1 MSTNITTPPKIEIA
15 KTQAG
20 IDITVGYA
28 DKLMQPEDAVLL
40 TRGGG
45 DLKIYQEL
53 LRDEQVLSCWQQ
65 RQSAL
70 TSKETFVEPGGTSA
84 IDKKAADAMK
94 EMLQSLEWDD
104 ITKKMMYGLLYGY
117 SVSELMWASDGSM
130 LMIDDIKIRK
140 QRRFR
145 FGPGGELYLITQD
158 QPTGKLMQCT
168 LSGPVTRNKSNPHGP
183 KFWVYS
189 TGADNSDDPYGLGLG
204 HQLYWP
210 VFFKRSNIKFWL
222 IFLEKFGTP
231 TAMAKLPQ
239 AMMDSRT
246 LQGRALEALRSIQ
259 SSSAVVFPEGAE
271 VELIEAA
278 RSGTADYSTLHERM
292 DKAIAK
298 IILSQTMTTDDGS
311 SRAQSQVHQQV
322 RDDVVKADSDLICGS
337 FNTRVIPWW
346 TSLNFENAKPP
357 KVWRKTEEAE
367 DLHARAKRD
376 TKIFDMGL
384 RPTKEYLIS
393 TYGPQYSKWVRTDVA
408 DSATSF
414 AEGDA
419 SLSFS
424 FNMKPETALLYFQ
437 NKGLDLTF
445 SWKDMLAESHS
456 YAFTVAKMM
465 EVDLLH
471 EVRKQVDQAIASGST
486 LQQFIKELKPR
497 LRQAGW
503 WGKKAMIDPIT
514 GKSVTAQLGS
524 ARRLETIFR
533 ANLQAAYAAGHWANA
548 QATKASIPYLM
559 YDAVDDDRTRPEH
572 KSWDGL
578 VLPVDDPFWNTHYPP
593 NGWGC
598 RCGTIQMSQSDLD
611 QEGLSVSK
619 SPWTRTKRWKNPRTG
634 ERRKVPVGI
643 DPSWDYNP
651 GKAGMQR
658 LLQVFREKIDN
669 LPDGMRLRMLAWARN
684 NSIAI

>member
-15 KTQAG
+15 KSQAG
-20 IDITVGYA
+20 IDITQGYA

-45 DLKIYQEL
+45 DLKIYKEL

-94 EMLQSLEWDD
+94 EMIQSLEWDN
-104 ITKKMMYGLLYGY
+104 ITKKIMYGLLYGY
-117 SVSELMWASDGSM
+117 SVSEIMWTKDSNM
-130 LMIDDIKIRK
+130 LMIEDIRVRK

-145 FGPGGELYLITQD
+145 FGLKGELYLITQE
-158 QPTGKLMQCT
+158 QPTGQLMQST
-168 LSGPVTRNKSNPHGP
+168 LSGPVTRNKTNPFGP
-183 KFWVYS
+183 KFWVYN
-189 TGADNSDDPYGLGLG
+189 TGSDNSDDPYGLGLG

-210 VFFKRSNIKFWL
+210 VFFKRNGIKFWL
-222 IFLEKFGTP
+222 IFLEKFGSP
-231 TAMAKLPQ
+231 TTMAKIPQ
-239 AMMDSRT
+239 AMMDSKT
-246 LQGRALEALRSIQ
+246 MQGRVLEALRSIQ
-259 SSSAVVFPEGAE
+259 GNSAIVFPEGTE
-271 VELIEAA
+271 VELIEAV
-278 RSGTADYSTLHERM
+278 RSGTADYAELHQRM
-292 DKAIAK
+292 DKAISK
-298 IILSQTMTTDDGS
+298 IILSQTMTTDDGAS
-311 SRAQSQVHQQV
+311 LSQARVHQKV
-322 RDDVVKADSDLICGS
+322 RDEVVKADADLICGS
-337 FNTRVIPWW
+337 FNTTVSPWW

-357 KVWRKTEEAE
+357 KVWRKTEKEE
-367 DLHARAKRD
+367 DLHQRAKRD
-376 TKIFDMGL
+376 EKIFDMGMK
-384 RPTKEYLIS
+384 PTKEYLVD
-393 TYGPQYSKWVRTDVA
+393 TYGPQYGKWVRSDVA
-408 DSATSF
+408 ESSTSF

-424 FNMKPETALLYFQ
+424 FDMKPETALLYFQ
-437 NKGLDLTF
+437 NKGMELTF

-471 EVRKQVDQAIASGST
+471 EVRKQVDLAIATGST
-486 LQQFIKELKPR
+486 MQEFIKNLKPK

-514 GKSVTAQLGS
+514 GKTITAQLGS

-533 ANLQAAYAAGHWANA
+533 ANLQAGYAAGHWTNA
-548 QATKASIPYLM
+548 QATKAAMPYLM

-572 KSWDGL
+572 KAWDGL

-598 RCGTIQMSQSDLD
+598 RCGTIQMSQADVN
-611 QEGLSVSK
+611 QEGLSVSR
-619 SPWTRTKRWKNPRTG
+619 SPRIKTKRWKNPRTG
-634 ERRKVPVGI
+634 KRRKVPVGI